1 VRYPSPLLILC
12 LLIAGA
18 CVAPAPNT
26 ALPKATPNAGDM
38 VGTATPSVSAARC
51 RDAAAAI
58 PAATVPTTDDLSKIP
73 GRALFWDAGV
83 LRVLEDGRVR
93 ELRAPYFVRD
103 WSSKITMDGRVVALL
118 GGQALGE
125 AHLWEQ
131 SRGGAE
137 RLVRM
142 PVAVRSDEAA
152 TWSPG
157 AQRVHWGTFGGEE
170 AWIVGLDGNSFRA
183 TFLGQSVYAAAWRND
198 DELTVVSAPATNT
211 GWPIADATL
220 WSWRPPALP
229 SRVAGPLSLATGPR
243 WSPDGRILATIESRS
258 EGRAVVLHGDASR
271 TIMAERDLATGP
283 DNCARE
289 VSFIGL
295 SWSPDARTLAV
306 LGRGTGYFAAFVT
319 IGSSSPT
326 AMFAAPMSE
335 ATCYIPGR
343 VDWYGTTAV
352 VPLFGPDCGPNAA
365 GSENALA
372 LVDPRNGSTRY
383 VTISRKGFL
392 ALSGGW
398 AVAASGAQ
406 EKATEFISL
415 AGQGPRV
422 TAALWRLVDY
432 CCVD

>member
-1 VRYPSPLLILC
+1 MRYLSLILC

-18 CVAPAPNT
+18 CSDPAPNAASPSEAAPSAGSAVTT
-26 ALPKATPNAGDM
+26 A
-38 VGTATPSVSAARC
+38 VPSVTAARC
-51 RDAAAAI
+51 RDTGLAI
-58 PAATVPTTDDLSKIP
+58 RATTAPTTEDLGSIP

-103 WSSKITMDGRVVALL
+103 WSSKITTDGRVVALL

-131 SRGGAE
+131 SGSGAE
-137 RLVRM
+137 RLMKM
-142 PVAVRSDEAA
+142 PVALGTDDVA

-157 AQRVHWGTFGGEE
+157 AQRVHWGTFGGTEM
-170 AWIVGLDGNSFRA
+170 WIVGLDGSSHRA
-183 TFLGQSVYAAAWRND
+183 TFPGHAVYAAAWRTD

-211 GWPIADATL
+211 GWPIVDATL

-229 SRVAGPLSLATGPR
+229 ARFAGPLSLAVWPR
-243 WSPDGRILATIESRS
+243 WSPDGRLLATIEALPD
-258 EGRAVVLHGDASR
+258 GRAVVLRGDASR
-271 TIMAERDLATGP
+271 TILTERDLAVGP
-283 DNCARE
+283 DNCVRDI
-289 VSFIGL
+289 SFMGL

-306 LGRGTGYFAAFVT
+306 LGRGAGYFAAFIT
-319 IGSSSPT
+319 IRSSSP
-326 AMFAAPMSE
+326 AVMFTAPMSE

-343 VDWYGTTAV
+343 IDWYGASAV
-352 VPLFGPDCGPNAA
+352 VPLFGPDCGSNAA

-372 LVDPRNGSTRY
+372 LVDPKNGSARY

-398 AVAASGAQ
+398 AVAASGNR
-406 EKATEFISL
+406 EKTTEFISL

-422 TAALWRLVDY
+422 NAPLWRLVDY